1 MKLLPT
7 LVVLA
12 LIAVAVIVYLKRK
25 AAQAPELSL
34 AEPQEYAEPEITAG
48 PELTAEP
55 ELTVEPEISTVAEIV
70 ETPVAL
76 STVETETVSVELVE
90 AAPAPSA
97 PVAKADWLPEDSAL
111 KRHYLSTRQAERL
124 AITHPDPTDSALKRH
139 ALSQSLSLL
148 AIASAATVVAE
159 SSPVIQPEAENLVEE
174 PVIVTAQPNLQ
185 QTAGIPEDSMLRRH
199 YLTQLQA
206 Q

>member
-25 AAQAPELSL
+25 AAQAPELSF
-34 AEPQEYAEPEITAG
+34 AEPQEYAEPEITA
-48 PELTAEP
+48 EP
-55 ELTVEPEISTVAEIV
+55 ELTVEPEASTVAEIV

-76 STVETETVSVELVE
+76 SAAETEAVSVELVE
-90 AAPAPSA
+90 TASTQPAP
-97 PVAKADWLPEDSAL
+97 VEKADWLPEDSAL
-111 KRHYLSTRQAERL
+111 KRHYLSNQQAERL
-124 AITHPDPTDSALKRH
+124 AITHPYPTDSALKRH

-148 AIASAATVVAE
+148 AIAQAATVVVE
-159 SSPVIQPEAENLVEE
+159 SSPVIQPAEASLVDQSA
-174 PVIVTAQPNLQ
+174 TLAAQPNLQ

-206 Q
+206 K